1 MDDVLNNLMKEWF
14 EKCYLKS
21 QNSCITYK
29 NITENPPHKILGLTL
44 HEYQKSLDKFRSE
57 SYLLLK
63 PIHEVSIW
71 FKRYGHLYQ
80 HIVLTSVPLKFAHL
94 SAQWVFKNFGTWIRS
109 FNIVPTKRL
118 DLEAPQ
124 YHKSKVEFLDWFDK
138 GDLLIDDNIKNIEK
152 IKIKNLKTLLFPRPW
167 NNSRMSVKETL
178 ERINDFL
185 I

>member
-1 MDDVLNNLMKEWF
+1 MEEWF
-14 EKCYLKS
+14 YKCYLRS
-21 QNSCITYK
+21 QNRFNNYK
-29 NITENPPHKILGLTL
+29 DIIENPPHKILGLSL

-63 PIHEVSIW
+63 PVKEVSIW
-71 FKRYGHLYQ
+71 FKNYGHLYQ

-94 SAQWVFKNFGTWIRS
+94 SAQWVFKNFGTCIRS

-124 YHKSKVEFLDWFDK
+124 YHQSKVEFLNWFDK
-138 GDLLIDDNIKNIEK
+138 GDLFIDDNA
-152 IKIKNLKTLLFPRPW
+152 KNLEDVKSKNLQTLLFPRPW
-167 NNSRMSVKETL
+167 NKNHLSIKETL
-178 ERINDFL
+178 ERINNIL